1 MPNVKWVQGTWAGI
15 DALMP
20 HIRKNESPAFPIVR
34 FTGNHFGRLI
44 GEYVVA
50 NIVNFERN
58 IFEVKENQ
66 NKQLWVTEGR
76 ISSYRSVYDLTIGI
90 LGIGNIGDKSN
101 WSVNCR

>member
-1 MPNVKWVQGTWAGI
+1 MPNVKWIQGTWAGI

-20 HIRKNESPAFPIVR
+20 HIRSNEIPPFPIVR

-50 NIVNFERN
+50 NIINFERS
-58 IFEVKENQ
+58 IFEIRENQ
-66 NKQLWVTEGR
+66 NKQQWVTKGKVTD
-76 ISSYRSVYDLTIGI
+76 YRSIHDLTIGI

-101 WSVNCR
+101 RWVDCV